1 MNIERYSHV
10 MHISSTVCLPL
21 LQFLKSKQTIVSAL
35 SLNNISPLLQVKG
48 ELLDD
53 LTSWD
58 ALRAALPVGTVSG
71 APKVKP

>member
-10 MHISSTVCLPL
+10 MHISSTVCPYCN
-21 LQFLKSKQTIVSAL
+21 LKTKTIVSAL